1 MILDKQRV
9 VILGLVAGALTTL
22 AFVPQLAR
30 VYRRKAARDLSYG
43 YLLCFSIGVLLWL
56 VYGILTRDLPIIIA
70 NAVTLALV
78 LALVIMKVG
87 FGRTQGR

>member
-1 MILDKQRV
+1 MV
-9 VILGLVAGALTTL
+9 VMVGLVAGTLTTL

-30 VYRRKAARDLSYG
+30 VYRRKSAKDLSYG
-43 YLLCFSIGVLLWL
+43 YLLSFATGVFLWL
-56 VYGILTRDLPIIIA
+56 LYGLFTHDMPIIIA

-87 FGRTQGR
+87 YGKR